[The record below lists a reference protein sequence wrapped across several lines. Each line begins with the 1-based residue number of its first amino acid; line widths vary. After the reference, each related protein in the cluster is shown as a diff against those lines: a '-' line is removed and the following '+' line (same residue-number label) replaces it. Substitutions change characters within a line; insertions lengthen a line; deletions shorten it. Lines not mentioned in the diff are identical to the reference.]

1 MTGKLPPH
9 PPEEPWHV
17 HQPFPPHHH
26 HHHDPHHVAPE
37 CDDQLAVFSGVGRG
51 LRGDG
56 YKVVIKS
63 DVEAETYLEGLL
75 YDAATNTYS
84 SEWISENINGGQLMY
99 QYNLRPYT
107 NPQTFTITFRYK
119 RPNRSASEWVWTTPA
134 IPYIWDADDDGLA
147 DVDGIVGT
155 GVATLFLKKTTD
167 PSWLMVNLPTS
178 HTEAEAITRQEKL
191 LYPDD
196 WTREMFNAPV
206 PGDPWTVNLQYGIGG
221 DIDAPNIEDL
231 AKIIGVNVDF
241 LRDLVEERDLPG
253 SGDTFG
259 TKENGDPM
267 NTKEYIDK
275 QASDVI
281 DHFHKDLFGGVDS
294 TDYADIPSDLKPLDG
309 DGNNGRTVWDWIKY
323 AINKAKQSF
332 IAGPGIQITE
342 NQDGSVTITNT
353 QVGGRWITL
362 QEGVDFEYQYHNGW
376 YFGAKQQGNAQDQNP
391 SPIVGPKVRII
402 PSYALDGQTLT
413 GAQVRINSGSFDS
426 TLNDTAHLINKDD
439 LLSVD
444 GQGNLNKFKF
454 RHSQSVEE
462 CPESAIISISFL
474 GDYASL
480 NNLPLQMT
488 TPGTQN
494 IWNIMGTNDPIDS
507 NSATWHSC
515 GACWNVNCNTSKNVN
530 IPNAKTF
537 LISAINIAD
546 GYNLQYDAP
555 SYGYDHLCV
564 RSWANFDWYI
574 TIG

>member
-26 HHHDPHHVAPE
+26 HYHDIHHVAPE
-37 CDDQLAVFSGVGRG
+37 CDDQLAVFSGMGRG

-56 YKVVIKS
+56 YRVVIKS

-178 HTEAEAITRQEKL
+178 HTEAEATTRQEKL

-241 LRDLVEERDLPG
+241 LRDLVEDRDLPG
-253 SGDTFG
+253 PGDTFG

-275 QASDVI
+275 QNEHIHQDMG
-281 DHFHKDLFGGVDS
+281 FGGAGTGS
-294 TDYADIPSDLKPLDG
+294 TNFPSDGGSSSSGAWSHPIQVTSGTTGGTTQSTATSVKGYIDEGDQILRDRIKNLEDANGNLKNALQALVNKIVG
-309 DGNNGRTVWDWIKY
+309 GGTVNNNGTITWPSGSPLSDSNGKIAAGTLNVYGGDNRGKWIK
-323 AINKAKQSF
+323 
-332 IAGPGIQITE
+332 THE
-342 NQDGSVTITNT
+342 N
-353 QVGGRWITL
+353 
-362 QEGVDFEYQYHNGW
+362 E
-376 YFGAKQQGNAQDQNP
+376 A
-391 SPIVGPKVRII
+391 
-402 PSYALDGQTLT
+402 
-413 GAQVRINSGSFDS
+413 
-426 TLNDTAHLINKDD
+426 NDD
-439 LLSVD
+439 V
-444 GQGNLNKFKF
+444 
-454 RHSQSVEE
+454 
-462 CPESAIISISFL
+462 
-474 GDYASL
+474 
-480 NNLPLQMT
+480 
-488 TPGTQN
+488 
-494 IWNIMGTNDPIDS
+494 
-507 NSATWHSC
+507 
-515 GACWNVNCNTSKNVN
+515 
-530 IPNAKTF
+530 
-537 LISAINIAD
+537 
-546 GYNLQYDAP
+546 
-555 SYGYDHLCV
+555 
-564 RSWANFDWYI
+564 WAR
-574 TIG
+574 